1 MVAMGVVSPFNSHI
15 ERKYPG
21 WQELDKETF
30 HSVSRISFQEIA
42 NAELMSTD
50 MAIAEAT
57 FLALSRASN
66 DSKSYKE
73 VQAFFDEVWD
83 GEVESI
89 GLSIRKA
96 VGKYNVRFTEKRQK
110 V

>member
-1 MVAMGVVSPFNSHI
+1 MAMGVESPFNSHI
-15 ERKYPG
+15 ERKYPE
-21 WQELDKETF
+21 WRELDGATF
-30 HSVSRISFQEIA
+30 HSVSRISFQEVA
-42 NAELMSTD
+42 NAELMDTN

-57 FLALSRASN
+57 FLALSRAST

-73 VQAFFDEVWD
+73 VQAFFDEIWD
-83 GEVESI
+83 GEWESI

-96 VGKYNVRFTEKRQK
+96 VNRYNVRFTEKRQK

>member
-1 MVAMGVVSPFNSHI
+1 MAMGVESPFNYHI
-15 ERKYPG
+15 ERKYPE

-57 FLALSRASN
+57 FLALSRAST
-66 DSKSYKE
+66 DSKSYKD
-73 VQAFFDEVWD
+73 VQEFFDEIWD
-83 GEVESI
+83 GEWGSI
-89 GLSIRKA
+89 DLSIRKA
-96 VGKYNVRFTEKRQK
+96 VGRYNVRFTEKRQK